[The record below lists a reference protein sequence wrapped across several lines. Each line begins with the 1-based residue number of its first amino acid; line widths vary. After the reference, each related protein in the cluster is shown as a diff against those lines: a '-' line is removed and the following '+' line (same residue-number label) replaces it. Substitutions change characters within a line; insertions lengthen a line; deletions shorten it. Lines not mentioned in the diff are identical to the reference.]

1 MIATIRLKKS
11 FGAVSAFVNHV
22 MKTYKRIWAVHGNTT
37 FHECISTLFIFLNL
51 FFTSPNP
58 AYRCNSPIEILLQL
72 TMTNLNIFTNTRNV
86 VLNAL
91 NAEMADGIL
100 SDPLATENVNNIT
113 VVASGE
119 HIKNNNL
126 ESKLDYALRS
136 C

>member
-1 MIATIRLKKS
+1 M
-11 FGAVSAFVNHV
+11 
-22 MKTYKRIWAVHGNTT
+22 YKNP
-37 FHECISTLFIFLNL
+37 FHILLS
-51 FFTSPNP
+51 
-58 AYRCNSPIEILLQL
+58 RCNSPIEILLQL

-100 SDPLATENVNNIT
+100 SDPLGTENVNNIT

-119 HIKNNNL
+119 HIENNYL
-126 ESKLDYALRS
+126 KYKIKLCIKVHVD